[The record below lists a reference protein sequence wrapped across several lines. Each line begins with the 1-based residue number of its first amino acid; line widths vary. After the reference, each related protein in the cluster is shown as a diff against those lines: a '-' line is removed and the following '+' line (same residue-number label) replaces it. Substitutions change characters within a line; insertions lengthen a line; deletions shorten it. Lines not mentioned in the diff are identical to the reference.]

1 MPGLLKRN
9 SRHVK
14 LNAEAPRDSN
24 PGTSPKSCRGAR
36 LSQTQYFK
44 GMPRNGR
51 SLGKRTSL
59 PAAKLDGCLTDP
71 EPDIDSGRATISN
84 MRSKCRCSCVLQ
96 FTFRHAVGCVLHRPP
111 SQVIHCTVL
120 FLWLREVSRD
130 RIEINSLL
138 RFTSHHGEGLS
149 SNPCQ
154 GGDTFAVEEQ
164 RSSASPR
171 AVNGALHPGTDHRR
185 ARRAEIAPT
194 LPDTV

>member
-1 MPGLLKRN
+1 MPGLPNRN
-9 SRHVK
+9 SRHVR
-14 LNAEAPRDSN
+14 LNTEAPRDSN

-120 FLWLREVSRD
+120 FFNINIVVQKHQAFKKTVVFAKHPIAGVVNKQTRNFGCSGEDALSFREK
-130 RIEINSLL
+130 
-138 RFTSHHGEGLS
+138 HLS
-149 SNPCQ
+149 IP
-154 GGDTFAVEEQ
+154 GHQ
-164 RSSASPR
+164 RAGREPR
-171 AVNGALHPGTDHRR
+171 RT
-185 ARRAEIAPT
+185 
-194 LPDTV
+194 